1 MSGARG
7 WLEMSAQPASAGV
20 EETFITRYTQL
31 AADVLPG
38 VVNQA
43 IQIFLALTL
52 LGAVLMLVA
61 VVGAVFFR
69 RRKNKEPAPPAGA

>member
-1 MSGARG
+1 
-7 WLEMSAQPASAGV
+7 MSAQPAAAGG

-52 LGAVLMLVA
+52 LGVGLMLVA
-61 VVGAVFFR
+61 LVGALLFR
-69 RRKNKEPAPPAGA
+69 GRKNKEPTPPSNA

>member
-7 WLEMSAQPASAGV
+7 WLEMSAQPAAAGG
-20 EETFITRYTQL
+20 EEAFITRYTQL
-31 AADVLPG
+31 AVDVLPG

-61 VVGAVFFR
+61 LVGAIFLR
-69 RRKNKEPAPPAGA
+69 ERKHKEPAP

>member
-7 WLEMSAQPASAGV
+7 WLEHSAQPQAAAV

-43 IQIFLALTL
+43 IQIFLALTV
-52 LGAVLMLVA
+52 LGAGLMLVA
-61 VVGAVFFR
+61 LVGAVFFR
-69 RRKNKEPAPPAGA
+69 ERKHKEPAP